1 MSWESLLQPGEEL
14 RWQGRPQPRCYTF
27 RNWKHALI
35 GLLLLLLASW
45 WEAIALQLEAV
56 NHYGF
61 LYLIPLPFWLFG
73 LYLGIGQLLKS
84 RLEWEHLFY
93 AATDRRLLVRRG
105 RKPQLRELTLDSLR
119 YFRFK
124 PLGTQ
129 LGSLLVI
136 GADDR
141 QRLRLNC
148 IEHPR
153 QLTDLLEDA
162 LRRNGVLAE
171 ESV

>member
-1 MSWESLLQPGEEL
+1 MSWDGLLEPGERL
-14 RWQGRPQPRCYTF
+14 SWQGRPAPRCYTF

-35 GLLLLLLASW
+35 GLLLLVLASW
-45 WEAIALQLEAV
+45 WEAFALQLEAV

-61 LYLIPLPFWLFG
+61 LHLIPLPFWLLGF
-73 LYLGIGQLLKS
+73 YLGIGQLVQA

-105 RKPQLRELTLDSLR
+105 RKPRLAALGLEQIR
-119 YFRFK
+119 YFRLK
-124 PLGTQ
+124 PLGTE

-136 GADDR
+136 GESDG

-153 QLTDLLEDA
+153 RLTDLLEQA
-162 LRRNGVLAE
+162 LRRNGVLAP
-171 ESV
+171 ESD